1 MVFVMPKV
9 PMHTHAIH
17 VSDKLTDVSYVT
29 YIIFNLSPMYMYTR
43 IIMIL
48 ASRCQHR
55 HTSCMFIV
63 YTHAFNQEYFQSNDK
78 SIAMVRNCLILL
90 RIFDDYFSSI

>member
-48 ASRCQHR
+48 ASRVP
-55 HTSCMFIV
+55 T
-63 YTHAFNQEYFQSNDK
+63 
-78 SIAMVRNCLILL
+78 
-90 RIFDDYFSSI
+90 